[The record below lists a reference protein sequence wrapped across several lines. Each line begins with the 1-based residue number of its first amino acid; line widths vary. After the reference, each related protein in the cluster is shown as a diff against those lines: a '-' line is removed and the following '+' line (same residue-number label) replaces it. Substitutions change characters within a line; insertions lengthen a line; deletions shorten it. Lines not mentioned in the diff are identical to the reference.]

1 MYNNERLISAIIP
14 VYNRKRYIAEAIDS
28 VLAQTYSPIEII
40 VVDDGS
46 TDKSA
51 AIVKEY
57 QNSSIRYTFQSNQ
70 GIGAARNKGI
80 DMAQGAY
87 YAFLDSD
94 DLWIPDK
101 ISLQMKAF
109 ENDPDLDMVF
119 GHVVQ
124 FRSTQLGTILDQK
137 DQFVPGY
144 IPSSLL
150 IQRDSF
156 HKVGKFTTQ
165 WKIGEFVDWYSRAL
179 ETGLKSLMLPDL
191 VAKRRI
197 HDANIGIV
205 ERKSQKD
212 YLNILR
218 KSLERRKGKPDLN

>member
-1 MYNNERLISAIIP
+1 MYNSANLISAIIP
-14 VYNRKRYIAEAIDS
+14 VYNREKYIAEAIDS
-28 VLAQTYSPIEII
+28 VLAQTYNPIEII

-51 AIVKEY
+51 GIVKEY

-70 GIGAARNKGI
+70 GIGAARNTGT
-80 DMAQGAY
+80 DLAQGSY
-87 YAFLDSD
+87 FAFLDSD
-94 DLWIPDK
+94 DLWTPDK

-109 ENDPDLDMVF
+109 DKDPKLDMVF

-124 FRSTQLGTILDQK
+124 FHDSHLGTIPEGK
-137 DQFVPGY
+137 DQFVPGT
-144 IPSSLL
+144 IPSTLL

-156 HKVGKFTTQ
+156 FKVGKFSSQ
-165 WKIGEFVDWYSRAL
+165 WKIGEFVDWYARAL
-179 ETGLKSLMLPDL
+179 ETGLKSLMLPDV

-197 HDANIGIV
+197 HDTNIGIV

-218 KSLERRKGKPDLN
+218 SSLERRKGKPD

>member
-1 MYNNERLISAIIP
+1 MHDTRPKISTIIP
-14 VYNRKRYIAEAIDS
+14 VYNREKYIAEAIDS
-28 VLAQTYSPIEII
+28 VLAQTYKPIEVI

-46 TDKSA
+46 TDNSA
-51 AIVKEY
+51 GIVKQY
-57 QNSSIRYTFQSNQ
+57 VNSSIRYTFQPNQ
-70 GIGAARNKGI
+70 GIGAARNTGIELAKGS
-80 DMAQGAY
+80 Y

-94 DLWIPDK
+94 DLWTPDK

-109 ENDPDLDMVF
+109 DNDPDLDMIF
-119 GHVVQ
+119 GQVVQ

-137 DQFVPGY
+137 DQIVPGY

-165 WKIGEFVDWYSRAL
+165 WKIGEFVDWYAKAL

-197 HDANIGIV
+197 HDTNIGIV
-205 ERKSQKD
+205 ERKSQKE
-212 YLNILR
+212 YLSILR
-218 KSLERRKGKPDLN
+218 TSLERRKGKPDQQ

>member
-1 MYNNERLISAIIP
+1 MHDTRPKISTIIP
-14 VYNRKRYIAEAIDS
+14 VYNREKYIAEAIDS
-28 VLAQTYSPIEII
+28 VLAQTYKPIEVI

-46 TDKSA
+46 TDNSA
-51 AIVKEY
+51 GIVKQY
-57 QNSSIRYTFQSNQ
+57 VNSSIRYTFQPNQ
-70 GIGAARNKGI
+70 GIGAARNTGIELAKGS
-80 DMAQGAY
+80 Y

-94 DLWIPDK
+94 DLWTPDK

-109 ENDPDLDMVF
+109 DNDPDLDMVF
-119 GHVVQ
+119 GQVVQ

-137 DQFVPGY
+137 DQIVPGY

-165 WKIGEFVDWYSRAL
+165 WKIGEFVDWYAKAL

-197 HDANIGIV
+197 HDTNIGIV
-205 ERKSQKD
+205 ERKSQKE
-212 YLNILR
+212 YLSILR
-218 KSLERRKGKPDLN
+218 TSLERRKGKPDQQ